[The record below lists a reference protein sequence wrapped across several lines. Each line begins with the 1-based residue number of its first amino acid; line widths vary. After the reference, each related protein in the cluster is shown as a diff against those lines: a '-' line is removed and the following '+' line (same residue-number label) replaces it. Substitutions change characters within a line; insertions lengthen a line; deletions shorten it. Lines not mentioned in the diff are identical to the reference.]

1 MLIGVILVIINL
13 CKILAGFGY
22 LSDTL
27 VSKFDKVFM
36 KYCLH
41 TLYLS
46 IIIDLVFLNI
56 TISSF
61 SSVETVKN
69 PISELYDVNSNF
81 SQFDLDSSKTE
92 EQKIASKKEENMDK
106 NKTEHDFSITLYG
119 LLLCS
124 VCVIYMIIIGE

>member
-1 MLIGVILVIINL
+1 MP
-13 CKILAGFGY
+13 
-22 LSDTL
+22 
-27 VSKFDKVFM
+27 
-36 KYCLH
+36 
-41 TLYLS
+41 
-46 IIIDLVFLNI
+46 
-56 TISSF
+56 SF